1 MNELQ
6 IKSKA
11 ECHWD
16 LVSLGEVLLRFDS
29 GDERIHNART
39 FRVWDGGG
47 EYNVARGLAK
57 TFGQKTTIVTSLAD
71 NALGRLAEDMILEGG
86 VDASKILWRESDGRG
101 ANTRNGIY
109 YIERGFGLRA
119 PASCF
124 DRGNTAVSQLKTG
137 EIDWNEIFARQGA
150 RWFHTGG
157 IFVGLSDTTRDV
169 AREAMRVARENRTVL
184 TYDLNYRDSLWRERG
199 GREAAN
205 NLNRELLPLA
215 DIALGAFDFDSKLSK
230 FDENAFR
237 AAARK
242 MMQTFPNLKAVVSTL
257 REVKSAS
264 LHDFSAVCFAADGE
278 VFKARTYENIDVLD
292 RVGSGD
298 AFAAG
303 FIYGL
308 LSDKGTQYAIECGTA
323 HAALA
328 MTTPGDNSMAR
339 LSEVESLMSGE
350 SASAKR

>member
-11 ECHWD
+11 DCHWD

-29 GDERIHNART
+29 SDERIHNART

-47 EYNVARGLAK
+47 EYNVGRGLAK
-57 TFGQKTTIVTSLAD
+57 TFRQKTAIVTALAD
-71 NALGRLAEDMILEGG
+71 NALGRLAEEMILQGG
-86 VDASKILWRESDGRG
+86 VDASQILWREADGRG

-109 YIERGFGLRA
+109 FIERGFGLRA
-119 PASCF
+119 PSSCF
-124 DRGNTAVSQLKTG
+124 DRANTAVSQLQTG
-137 EIDWNEIFARQGA
+137 EIDWKNIFGVRGS

-157 IFVGLSDTTRDV
+157 IFVGLSETTPDV
-169 AREAMRVARENRTVL
+169 AREAMQAAKESGTVV

-205 NLNRELLPLA
+205 DLNKELLNFA
-215 DIALGAFDFDSKLSK
+215 DIALGVFDFDSKLSK
-230 FDENAFR
+230 YDENAFR
-237 AAARK
+237 QSAKK
-242 MMQTFPNLKAVVSTL
+242 MLQAFPNLKAVVSTL

-264 LHDFSAVCFAADGE
+264 RHDFSAVCYTVSGE
-278 VFKARTYENIDVLD
+278 VFKARTYEDIDVLD

-308 LSDKGTQYAIECGTA
+308 LNDKEMKYSIECGTA

-350 SASAKR
+350 GASAKR